1 MGGTMIKVGDRL
13 PEGFF
18 RVKDKDGNARKVTT
32 DDLFAGQKVAL
43 VGVPA
48 AFSSTCHNAHIP
60 RFVADADRIKAK
72 GVDRIAVM
80 AVNDHHVM
88 KVWDEALGGA
98 GKLDFLSDGS
108 ATYTRALGMDVDR
121 TEAGMG
127 IRSRRFSMIVED
139 GVVKA
144 INLEPEGA
152 SGVTVTG
159 AEAMIEQ
166 L

>member
-1 MGGTMIKVGDRL
+1 MIKIGDTL
-13 PEGFF
+13 PSGFF
-18 RVKDKDGNARKVTT
+18 RVKDDDGNVKKVTT
-32 DDLFAGQKVAL
+32 DELFAGQKVVL
-43 VGVPA
+43 VGVPG
-48 AFSSTCHNAHIP
+48 AFTATCHKAHIP
-60 RFVADADRIKAK
+60 RFVAGAEAIKAK

-108 ATYTRALGMDVDR
+108 AVYSKALGVDVDR

-127 IRSRRFSMIVED
+127 IRARRFSMIVED
-139 GVVKA
+139 GVVER
-144 INLEPEGA
+144 INLEPEGG
-152 SGVTVTG
+152 SGITVTG
-159 AEAMIEQ
+159 AEAMLEQ

>member
-1 MGGTMIKVGDRL
+1 MIRIGDRL

-18 RVKDKDGNARKVTT
+18 RVKDDSGNATKVTT
-32 DDLFAGQKVAL
+32 DELFAGRKVVL
-43 VGVPA
+43 VGVPG
-48 AFSSTCHNAHIP
+48 AFTATCHKAHIP
-60 RFVADADRIKAK
+60 RFVANAEAIKAK
-72 GVDRIAVM
+72 GIDRIAVM

-88 KVWDEALGGA
+88 RVWGESLGGI

-108 ATYTRALGMDVDR
+108 AVYTKALGMDVDR

-127 IRSRRFSMIVED
+127 IRARRFSMIVED
-139 GVVKA
+139 GVVRA
-144 INLEPEGA
+144 INLEPEGG

-159 AEAMIEQ
+159 AEAMLDQ

>member
-1 MGGTMIKVGDRL
+1 MIRIGDRL

-18 RVKDKDGNARKVTT
+18 RVKDDSGNATKVTT
-32 DDLFAGQKVAL
+32 DELFAGRKVVL
-43 VGVPA
+43 VGVPG
-48 AFSSTCHNAHIP
+48 AFTATCHKAHIP
-60 RFVADADRIKAK
+60 RFVANAEAIKAK
-72 GVDRIAVM
+72 GIDRIAVM

-88 KVWDEALGGA
+88 RVWGESLGGI
-98 GKLDFLSDGS
+98 GNLDFLSDGS
-108 ATYTRALGMDVDR
+108 AVYTKALGMDVDR

-127 IRSRRFSMIVED
+127 IRARRFSMIVED

-144 INLEPEGA
+144 INLEPEGG

-159 AEAMIEQ
+159 AEAMLEQ